1 MPNPSGV
8 NRRKKPAR
16 PAAGAKKAPR
26 FLRRVITD
34 YGSGTS
40 AKVLGLLAWA
50 IALWFVVAAV
60 MGDTGFFA
68 ILGLRS
74 MRSDLEDEINVLEEV
89 RAATIQR
96 RDNLENDPWT
106 IEKVAREKCGMIK
119 DGEIVYRLSE
129 EATDGE

>member
-1 MPNPSGV
+1 MVG
-8 NRRKKPAR
+8 
-16 PAAGAKKAPR
+16 
-26 FLRRVITD
+26 I
-34 YGSGTS
+34 
-40 AKVLGLLAWA
+40 LAWA
-50 IALWFVVAAV
+50 IALWFLVAVV

-68 ILGLRS
+68 ILGLRG

-96 RDNLENDPWT
+96 RDDLESNPRT

-129 EATDGE
+129 KATGGE